1 MLSNSESMDNKD
13 WKGSTWVYFITL
25 IQVSRSKKM
34 TEERKK
40 DLRDVV
46 ATATEDIDNFVYWLS
61 ERSDVYEDDSFASEL
76 SKVLDRIIHF
86 RNVNLF
92 TKLSNYFLPVYLNYL
107 CLMPETVTKKDLLRF
122 LEIMLLSYPLP
133 RAVLKTIQP
142 PLIEFMN
149 VIVSIKK
156 PSIQSEFVHLYQC
169 LSYVYPDLHL
179 YSALSQLSVAY
190 LENEIA
196 LTVKKRFLSCWSLT
210 YLPENPPNGEY
221 FSEDDDTI
229 LINACYSNPLWVSR
243 VPKAPLSFETCL
255 GEWLSVRTD
264 RDNTFFSSVIHF
276 SKDNMP
282 ICNTT

>member
-1 MLSNSESMDNKD
+1 MFNARNCDKEGSFEIFGNYAIVLSVTTSCS
-13 WKGSTWVYFITL
+13 
-25 IQVSRSKKM
+25 
-34 TEERKK
+34 
-40 DLRDVV
+40 
-46 ATATEDIDNFVYWLS
+46 
-61 ERSDVYEDDSFASEL
+61 EDDS
-76 SKVLDRIIHF
+76 
-86 RNVNLF
+86 
-92 TKLSNYFLPVYLNYL
+92 TTLNRVHE
-107 CLMPETVTKKDLLRF
+107 CHC
-122 LEIMLLSYPLP
+122 
-133 RAVLKTIQP
+133 
-142 PLIEFMN
+142 
-149 VIVSIKK
+149 VIPSFEVQCRSIRK

-282 ICNTT
+282 ICIFESSKQVLYWTCPRCSAKNTTTGACSACGDPIPEAVKTEGLIRMKYAYPSLFVNYYYMTQSADPVVYS